1 MSTLTSNT
9 GPTSDRR
16 RSQRVYLR
24 IPIAVIAPGA
34 DKKMAREQTHTVVV
48 NAHGA
53 LIRLD
58 LKVRVGQTIILQNPE
73 TSEEQTCRV
82 VHVNTGAD
90 GKLEVAIEFLKAAP
104 KFWRV
109 AFPPQDWTPRSP
121 EITSDTF

>member
-1 MSTLTSNT
+1 MSLLSSNS

-24 IPIAVIAPGA
+24 IPIAVIAPGP
-34 DKKMAREQTHTVVV
+34 DKKMAREPTHTVVV
-48 NAHGA
+48 NGHGA

-58 LKVRVGQTIILQNPE
+58 LKVRIGQTIILQNPE
-73 TSEEQTCRV
+73 TAEEQTCRV
-82 VHVNTGAD
+82 IHVSTLAE
-90 GKLEVAIEFLKAAP
+90 GKTDVAIEFLKPAP

-109 AFPPQDWTPRSP
+109 AFPPEDWIPRTP

>member
-1 MSTLTSNT
+1 MSLLSSSS
-9 GPTSDRR
+9 GSTSDRR

-24 IPIAVIAPGA
+24 IPIAVIAPGP

-48 NAHGA
+48 NGHGA
-53 LIRLD
+53 LIRLE
-58 LKVRVGQTIILQNPE
+58 LKVRVGQTVILQNPE

-82 VHVNTGAD
+82 VHVNTSAE
-90 GKLEVAIEFLKAAP
+90 GKTEVAIEFLRPAP

-109 AFPPQDWTPRSP
+109 AFPPEDWIPRAP

>member
-1 MSTLTSNT
+1 MTQLSSNASS
-9 GPTSDRR
+9 GSDRR

-24 IPIAVIAPGA
+24 IPIAVIAHGA
-34 DKKMAREQTHTVVV
+34 DRKMTREQTHTVVV

-53 LIRLD
+53 LIHLE
-58 LKVRVGQTIILQNPE
+58 LKVTEGQTLILQNPE

-82 VHVNTGAD
+82 VRTKSGTD
-90 GKLEVAIEFLKAAP
+90 GKTEVAIEFLKPAP

-109 AFPPQDWTPRSP
+109 AFPPEDWTPKAP

>member
-1 MSTLTSNT
+1 
-9 GPTSDRR
+9 
-16 RSQRVYLR
+16 
-24 IPIAVIAPGA
+24 VIAPGP

-48 NAHGA
+48 NGHGA

-82 VHVNTGAD
+82 IHVSTHAE
-90 GKLEVAIEFLKAAP
+90 GKTEVAIEFLKPAP

-109 AFPPQDWTPRSP
+109 AFPPEDWIPRTP